1 MRKIEELTE
10 GGKFWKRHGKTL
22 EIQVGFRVSSL
33 LITPPGRSK
42 AE

>member
-10 GGKFWKRHGKTL
+10 GGKFWKGHGKTL
-22 EIQVGFRVSSL
+22 EIQVGFKASSL
-33 LITPPGRSK
+33 LITPPGTSK